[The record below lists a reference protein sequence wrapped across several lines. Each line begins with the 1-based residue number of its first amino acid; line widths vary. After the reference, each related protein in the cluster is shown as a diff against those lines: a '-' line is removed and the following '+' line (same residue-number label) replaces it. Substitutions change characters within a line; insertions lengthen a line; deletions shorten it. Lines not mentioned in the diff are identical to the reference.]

1 MREYATTSWAETDAP
16 YLVGGSALY
25 LVGTILVTLAFNVP
39 LNDRLAKVAPG
50 TSEAAEFWVHYLTR
64 WNIWNHVRTA
74 ASLASAASFMG
85 HLGGRG
91 VAICSLALFLAASAA
106 AQGSLTI

>member
-1 MREYATTSWAETDAP
+1 MREYATSWAETDAP

-50 TSEAAEFWVHYLTR
+50 TSEAAEFWAHYLTR
-64 WNIWNHVRTA
+64 WNLWNHVRTA

-85 HLGGRG
+85 ALVGGRG